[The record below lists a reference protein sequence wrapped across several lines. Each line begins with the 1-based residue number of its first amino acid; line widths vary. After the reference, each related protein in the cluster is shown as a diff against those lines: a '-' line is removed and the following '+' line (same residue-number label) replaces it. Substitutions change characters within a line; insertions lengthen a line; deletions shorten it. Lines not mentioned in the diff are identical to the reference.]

1 MKRLLSKFQDVDI
14 KTDPYTGA
22 SRGFGFILFEEA
34 SSVEKV
40 VVGGPHNLDGKRID
54 PKNASKNSKIFV
66 GGLKNETTDEDVRK
80 YFEDNFGAIETFER
94 LAASIFST
102 KLYVHY
108 FS

>member
-1 MKRLLSKFQDVDI
+1 MNRRISKFQDVDI

-94 LAASIFST
+94 WAASTFSI
-102 KLYVHY
+102 K
-108 FS
+108 